1 MAEEVIW
8 TTEEDIR
15 AEREQIQRWRQDDDT
30 FWTYLRRY
38 AANRRR
44 NEQSARRYQ
53 YWFEMLH
60 TIGWTRLSGPERE
73 RYLRLRDKLIPEAQM
88 RQASWATEADRV
100 VKNIYAIRD
109 KIRVDEER
117 LHRKKVKPIEKEEYV
132 GIEGCSGMNI
142 YFHTEEEIYV
152 VRHPETKTLIRTD
165 KKLCIELTASIKTEA
180 GHDPVT
186 CEITVTTYVEK
197 ESASGLIRVEKAM
210 EEGLMNWLR
219 DEGWASLLHAF
230 EKIGISYNTQ
240 KHVDEVG
247 LYPYNVPDFPTA
259 HVFMERKSRDIKLRS
274 YEGNFKVD

>member
-15 AEREQIQRWRQDDDT
+15 AEREQLRRWREDEDR

-38 AANRRR
+38 STNRRY
-44 NEQSARRYQ
+44 NERSLARYQ
-53 YWFEMLH
+53 HEFETLR
-60 TIGWTRLSGPERE
+60 TKGWANLTGFQRE
-73 RYLRLRDKLIPEAQM
+73 RYLRLRDVLIPASEA
-88 RQASWATEADRV
+88 RVRSWTAEVDRI
-100 VKNIYAIRD
+100 VKDIYAIRD
-109 KIRVDEER
+109 KIAIEEER
-117 LHRKKVKPIEKEEYV
+117 LHKKKVKPIEKEEYV

-152 VRHPETKTLIRTD
+152 VRHPETKSLIRTD
-165 KKLCIELTASIKTEA
+165 KKLCIELTASIKTEG
-180 GHDPVT
+180 GHDPIT

-197 ESASGLIRVEKAM
+197 ESASGLISVEKAM

-219 DEGWASLLHAF
+219 DEGWANLLHAF

-259 HVFMERKSRDIKLRS
+259 HVFMERKSRNIKLRS